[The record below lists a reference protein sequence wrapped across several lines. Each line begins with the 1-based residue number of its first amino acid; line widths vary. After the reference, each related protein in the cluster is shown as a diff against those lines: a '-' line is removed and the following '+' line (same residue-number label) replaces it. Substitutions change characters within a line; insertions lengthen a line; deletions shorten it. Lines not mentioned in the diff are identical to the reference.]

1 MRNESF
7 YMKKIFI
14 VLLTFGVLGIFQAN
28 VFAKS
33 INIDKRVEELKN
45 FYSLEKHVEGGYF
58 SEVYTSP
65 FAQNDRATAGS
76 IYFMLVKDDI
86 SHFHKIDCDEIWYYH
101 EGGGLRITLINNGE
115 VEEVLLGKDL
125 KKNQKFMVVVPANT
139 IFAAENIDKKSY
151 TFISCATTPKFKY
164 EYFQLVTKAELK
176 SLYPQVSEKILRLAY
191 EKVPQ
196 FAMEDSK

>member
-1 MRNESF
+1 
-7 YMKKIFI
+7 MKKIL
-14 VLLTFGVLGIFQAN
+14 VTLLAFSALIIFQVN
-28 VFAKS
+28 VSAKS
-33 INIDKRVEELKN
+33 INIDKRVEDLKN
-45 FYSLEKHVEGGYF
+45 YYALKEHVEGGYF

-65 FAQNDRATAGS
+65 FAQNNRATAGS
-76 IYFMLVKDDI
+76 IYFMLVKNDI

-115 VEEVLLGKDL
+115 VEEILLGKNF
-125 KKNQKFMVVVPANT
+125 KKNQQAMIVVPAGT

-164 EYFQLVTKAELK
+164 EYFQLITKDELK
-176 SLYPQVSEKILRLAY
+176 SLYPQISEKILRLAY

-196 FAMEDSK
+196 FPTED

>member
-1 MRNESF
+1 
-7 YMKKIFI
+7 MKKIFI
-14 VLLTFGVLGIFQAN
+14 AWLTTIFLGISQIN
-28 VFAKS
+28 VSAK
-33 INIDKRVEELKN
+33 NFNVDKRVEDLKN
-45 FYSLEKHVEGGYF
+45 FYSLQEHVEGGYF

-65 FAQNDRATAGS
+65 FAQNDRSTAGS
-76 IYFMLVKDDI
+76 IYFMLVRDDI

-101 EGGGLRITLINNGE
+101 EGGGLRITMINNGE
-115 VEEVLLGKDL
+115 VKEVLLGKNL
-125 KKNQKFMVVVPANT
+125 KNNQCAMVVVPANT

-196 FAMEDSK
+196 FSAEDSK